1 MKFEEITEETKVHP
15 GEYLLYTPTRQIV
28 LCGAFLRSQ
37 NKIKAMAQGR
47 LIEDTIQNFHKIRV
61 NKNTTRPRRGC
72 SGCKGS

>member
-1 MKFEEITEETKVHP
+1 MKFEEITEEAKVFP
-15 GEYLLYTPTRQIV
+15 GEYLLHKPTRQIV

-47 LIEDTIQNFHKIRV
+47 LIEDNIENFHKIQV
-61 NKNTTRPRRGC
+61 QKNKVKPRRGC